1 MNYTNIVLILYIVS
15 TFIAAGMTSP
25 AGKYGFVEILTLF
38 FSMLFLDYGME
49 APPLP
54 PL

>member
-1 MNYTNIVLILYIVS
+1 
-15 TFIAAGMTSP
+15 MTSP

-49 APPLP
+49 CPPASAAVAYL
-54 PL
+54 